1 MLNEKWN
8 IMEKL
13 PLMLSGEELKRR
25 LEIKPFYD
33 REIHSKAKSE
43 KSTARYTLPC

>member
-13 PLMLSGEELKRR
+13 PPMLSGEELKSK
-25 LEIKPFYD
+25 LEIKPFYNNS
-33 REIHSKAKSE
+33 I
-43 KSTARYTLPC
+43 